1 MLPLPGQDGRSN
13 TRVYL
18 FQGEWP
24 KSGPPSVI
32 KTSLSYS
39 HLTHPSG
46 LYRNWIEWLMRVNH
60 HKANQAGAPVGAV
73 LLSRVSLL
81 EQINIASNTTWCL
94 HIDLFFFFFF
104 IDLFFVFFSIP
115 VRKEGQSSA
124 HSRGAEDRIR

>member
-1 MLPLPGQDGRSN
+1 MAKICATLSDKNVQ
-13 TRVYL
+13 
-18 FQGEWP
+18 EW
-24 KSGPPSVI
+24 
-32 KTSLSYS
+32 SLSSS

-94 HIDLFFFFFF
+94 PIDLFFFFFF

>member
-1 MLPLPGQDGRSN
+1 MVNQIQDCIYSGGMAKISATLSDKN
-13 TRVYL
+13 M
-18 FQGEWP
+18 QEW
-24 KSGPPSVI
+24 
-32 KTSLSYS
+32 SLSYS

-94 HIDLFFFFFF
+94 PIDLF
-104 IDLFFVFFSIP
+104 LLL
-115 VRKEGQSSA
+115 
-124 HSRGAEDRIR
+124 H

>member
-1 MLPLPGQDGRSN
+1 MAEISATLSEKNMQ
-13 TRVYL
+13 
-18 FQGEWP
+18 EWW
-24 KSGPPSVI
+24 
-32 KTSLSYS
+32 SLSYS

-46 LYRNWIEWLMRVNH
+46 LYRNSIKWLKRVNYR
-60 HKANQAGAPVGAV
+60 KANQAGAPVGAV

-94 HIDLFFFFFF
+94 PIDLFLFFFFF

-124 HSRGAEDRIR
+124 HSRGAEDRIH